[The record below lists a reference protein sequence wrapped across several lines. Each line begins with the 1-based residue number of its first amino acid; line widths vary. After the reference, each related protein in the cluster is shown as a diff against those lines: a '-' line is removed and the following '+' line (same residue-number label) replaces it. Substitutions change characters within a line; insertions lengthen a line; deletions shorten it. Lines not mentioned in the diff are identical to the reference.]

1 MNTAASAT
9 PLVDAL
15 GGLFCNVN
23 RLSQH
28 DLLTAV
34 DEHDLSITQVKVLFA
49 LDRRG
54 PQTPGAIA
62 RELPLSPAAT
72 SRACDGLHRLGFVER
87 SEDEHDRRV
96 RHLALT
102 AAGAGFVDRLR
113 RTRTDLI
120 ERVSALLDADEQAR
134 LAAAL
139 APLVERSERLAREG
153 RTQTDGVA

>member
-1 MNTAASAT
+1 MATASHA
-9 PLVDAL
+9 PQLVDAL

-49 LDRRG
+49 LDRLG
-54 PQTPGAIA
+54 AQTPSGIA

-87 SEDEHDRRV
+87 SEDANDRRV

-102 AAGAGFVDRLR
+102 AEGADFVGRLR
-113 RTRTDLI
+113 QTRSGLI
-120 ERVSALLDADEQAR
+120 ERVSALLGEDEQAR
-134 LAAAL
+134 LAVAL
-139 APLVERSERLAREG
+139 APLVERTALLAREG
-153 RTQTDGVA
+153 SR

>member
-1 MNTAASAT
+1 MAT
-9 PLVDAL
+9 TSHAVSLVDVL

-49 LDRRG
+49 LDRLG
-54 PQTPGAIA
+54 AQTPGAIA

-72 SRACDGLHRLGFVER
+72 SRACDGLHRLGFIQR
-87 SEDEHDRRV
+87 SEDANDRRV

-102 AAGAGFVDRLR
+102 AEGANLVDRLR
-113 RTRTDLI
+113 QTRSGLI
-120 ERVSALLDADEQAR
+120 ERVSALLDEGEQAR

-139 APLVERSERLAREG
+139 APLVERTAVLAREG
-153 RTQTDGVA
+153 AR